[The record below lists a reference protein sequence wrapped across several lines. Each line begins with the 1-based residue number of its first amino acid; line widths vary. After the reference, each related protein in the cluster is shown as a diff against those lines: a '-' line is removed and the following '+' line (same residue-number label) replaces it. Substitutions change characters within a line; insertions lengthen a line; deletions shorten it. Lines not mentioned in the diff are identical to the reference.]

1 MATKMTKFIP
11 TRRRRRRARSGSGG
25 HQSRGSEGEGGGR
38 HAPTRPA
45 TDHHNVIDGVDGVAG
60 CEGVSEDAGVAGLRP
75 NAEELHRVTAVLYC

>member
-1 MATKMTKFIP
+1 VDQ
-11 TRRRRRRARSGSGG
+11 GG

-45 TDHHNVIDGVDGVAG
+45 ADHHNVIDSVDGVAG

>member
-11 TRRRRRRARSGSGG
+11 TRQRRRRAR
-25 HQSRGSEGEGGGR
+25 EGEGGGR

-45 TDHHNVIDGVDGVAG
+45 ADHHNVIDSVDGVAG